1 MCHPEAPFYLQV
13 HPSWDREVNGQPT
26 QVWFKNQP
34 LGEHSL
40 GNMMK
45 QMAHQAE
52 LPGHKTNHSGRK
64 TTVKRLK
71 EANFE
76 NTDIIQVTG
85 HKNVQSLNSYCT
97 VPQKIMKK
105 MSATLTT
112 YNAEAIEENKENLDF
127 PDIPSHELEE
137 ILSCVE
143 VVEQSQKENVS
154 YNPKSSEI
162 QLSSSHTLNKAL
174 GMGTSM
180 LSGANISGGNF
191 TININFG
198 TK

>member
-1 MCHPEAPFYLQV
+1 
-13 HPSWDREVNGQPT
+13 
-26 QVWFKNQP
+26 
-34 LGEHSL
+34 
-40 GNMMK
+40 
-45 QMAHQAE
+45 
-52 LPGHKTNHSGRK
+52 
-64 TTVKRLK
+64 
-71 EANFE
+71 
-76 NTDIIQVTG
+76 
-85 HKNVQSLNSYCT
+85 
-97 VPQKIMKK
+97 

-127 PDIPSHELEE
+127 PDIRSHELEE

-154 YNPKSSEI
+154 YNPKSSKI